1 MKKVLALLLTVCLA
15 LPMWLSARTLQ
26 DSLLSVEPQPYFS
39 RALNTLEWSAWDAE
53 AKTTFS
59 DAQLTD
65 LYLSFAKNEHRFEL
79 NRLLQEELLF
89 SDSRLHVR
97 QIYPNPASSVAYLDY
112 HVIENIQAKITIRNL
127 LGKVV
132 KEYDLIRGERKVR
145 ITTTSFDSGIYLYTL
160 SINGKALSSRK
171 LVVKRD

>member
-1 MKKVLALLLTVCLA
+1 
-15 LPMWLSARTLQ
+15 MWLSARTLSPMS
-26 DSLLSVEPQPYFS
+26 DTLGTSEPLPYLG
-39 RALNTLEWSAWDAE
+39 RALSAIEWSAWDAE

-59 DAQLTD
+59 DSQLTD
-65 LYLSFAKNEHRFEL
+65 LYLSFAKNENRFEL
-79 NRLLQEELLF
+79 NQLLQEELLF
-89 SDSRLHVR
+89 SDSRLNVR

-112 HVIENIQAKITIRNL
+112 HIIENIQAKITIRNL

-145 ITTTSFDSGIYLYTL
+145 IPTTNFDSGIYLYTL

-171 LVVKRD
+171 LVVKHD